1 MQTMEKEKFYYLTDE
16 GKLSRTDKRSIYE
29 EYIDEYNRFISEDKE
44 NEEAMEDVITDV
56 LINCKGDAKITSNEF
71 LQSIVILWFIVGTKS
86 YSRSV
91 WVHNADIAFDHGDLE
106 ICRELVIYAIKE
118 IGIGDVRNS
127 NKEYPKLR
135 NEDKDQNVADILGII
150 VDELKQEGH
159 LDESKYKEL
168 LEDFAKPLDK
178 WRNLEV
184 PKVKYE
190 GSYDL
195 VYEIIQ
201 LCYKHKAYHTG
212 LRLSGLLFVSDQ
224 TKKFVKMAKTL
235 FLSGKILYEL
245 GYMEAAKR
253 CFIFADEDTDKECWK
268 GEEEKYHDLLQ
279 QDTKLEMNEELLKK
293 LEVLEERVNSGK
305 LKIYTEEERK
315 QFSAQRR
322 AGTLELDASA
332 DPKKRKKMRTK
343 LEKKAIAKYEKY
355 AQGSDEE
362 RMKGIDEAF
371 AVFNEEPE
379 VYEAAAYLY
388 YLKANCYL
396 TQNDYE
402 TAYEYFQ
409 KAYKCES
416 GKRNGLVLLG
426 IAIVLSQMGRMQ
438 ESVIYL
444 FRTYI
449 LCGKDFIIDKCGEE
463 PCKMIE
469 KYFK

>member
-16 GKLSRTDKRSIYE
+16 GELSRTDKRSIYE
-29 EYIDEYNRFISEDKE
+29 ECIDEYNRCISDSEADDKQLMY
-44 NEEAMEDVITDV
+44 AIYDVIRNIDV
-56 LINCKGDAKITSNEF
+56 SNEF
-71 LQSIVILWFIVGTKS
+71 LQSMVILSFIAATKS
-86 YSRSV
+86 YSSTV
-91 WVHNADIAFDHGDLE
+91 WVYNADVAFGHGDLE
-106 ICRELVIYAIKE
+106 ICRELVIYAIKKSSVS
-118 IGIGDVRNS
+118 DVKNS
-127 NKEYPKLR
+127 NKQYIKLR
-135 NEDKDQNVADILGII
+135 DEDKDQNVADILGII
-150 VDELKQEGH
+150 VDELKLEGH
-159 LDESKYKEL
+159 LDESKCKEL
-168 LEDFAKPLDK
+168 MEDFAKPLEK

-184 PKVKYE
+184 AKVKHK

-195 VYEIIQ
+195 VYEIMQ
-201 LCYKHKAYHTG
+201 LCYKHKAYHAA

-224 TKKFVKMAKTL
+224 TKEEEKLSESL

-426 IAIVLSQMGRMQ
+426 TAIVLSQMGRMQ
-438 ESVIYL
+438 ESVVYL

-463 PCKMIE
+463 PWKMIE
-469 KYFK
+469 KYLNLY

>member
-1 MQTMEKEKFYYLTDE
+1 MEKERFYYLTAEGEFGCTDE
-16 GKLSRTDKRSIYE
+16 RSIYE
-29 EYIDEYNRFISEDKE
+29 KYINEYNRCISDSES
-44 NEEAMEDVITDV
+44 NEKAMSAIYNVI
-56 LINCKGDAKITSNEF
+56 INVYESNEF
-71 LQSIVILWFIVGTKS
+71 LQSMVILLFIAGTKS
-86 YSRSV
+86 SEGYTRVV
-91 WVHNADIAFDHGDLE
+91 WTKNARAAFGHGDLE
-106 ICRELVIYAIKE
+106 ICRELVIYAIKKSSV
-118 IGIGDVRNS
+118 GNVRNS
-127 NKEYPKLR
+127 NKQYIKLR
-135 NEDKDQNVADILGII
+135 SEDKDQNVADILGII
-150 VDELKQEGH
+150 VEELEQEGH

-168 LEDFAKPLDK
+168 LKDFAKPLEK

-184 PKVKYE
+184 PKAKHE

-195 VYEIIQ
+195 VYEIMQ
-201 LCYKHKAYHTG
+201 LCYKHKAYHAA

-224 TKKFVKMAKTL
+224 TKEEEKLSESL

-426 IAIVLSQMGRMQ
+426 TAIVLSQMGRMQ
-438 ESVIYL
+438 ESVVYL

-463 PCKMIE
+463 PWKMIE
-469 KYFK
+469 KYLK